1 MRTKNS
7 STTAERDELREHT
20 AADEGSQVT
29 GARSMNTNQNPSNLL
44 RLRAEMIRQ
53 SLPDL
58 CRKENRTP
66 TSALR
71 VAFHLVDGEDL
82 DGKPPQ
88 NYTPAI
94 AAAMK
99 YHRCLHQA
107 EEPDY
112 PESARRRYVEQN
124 VRFEKFMADF
134 KKKVT
139 KSDDDGRTV

>member
-1 MRTKNS
+1 MEFRLTRSPRFALSPFFKDHGSKPVPEDGTQRTL
-7 STTAERDELREHT
+7 T
-20 AADEGSQVT
+20 
-29 GARSMNTNQNPSNLL
+29 
-44 RLRAEMIRQ
+44 MIRQ

-66 TSALR
+66 TSALG

-82 DGKPPQ
+82 EGKPPQ

-94 AAAMK
+94 KAAMK

-112 PESARRRYVEQN
+112 PESAKRRYHEQN
-124 VRFEKFMADF
+124 ERFEKFLADL
-134 KKKVT
+134 KCRVS
-139 KSDDDGRTV
+139 KSEGDEQQV

>member
-1 MRTKNS
+1 M
-7 STTAERDELREHT
+7 
-20 AADEGSQVT
+20 
-29 GARSMNTNQNPSNLL
+29 MNTNQNTSNLL

-82 DGKPPQ
+82 EGKPPQ

-94 AAAMK
+94 KAAMK

-112 PESARRRYVEQN
+112 PESARRRHYEQRK
-124 VRFEKFMADF
+124 RFENFLAKFKGKADESQGEGEQ
-134 KKKVT
+134 V
-139 KSDDDGRTV
+139 